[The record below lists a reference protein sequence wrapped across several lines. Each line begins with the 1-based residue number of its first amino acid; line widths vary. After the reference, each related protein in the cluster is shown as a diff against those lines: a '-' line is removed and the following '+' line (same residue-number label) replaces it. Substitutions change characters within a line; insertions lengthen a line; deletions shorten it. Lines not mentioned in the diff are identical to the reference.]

1 MSLLRNPVSPFM
13 KRRLCAWKLLKPIPE
28 NSTKLYQPEN
38 QNQLGFAWWCIW
50 WRDKLLFLLIH
61 SCKWQPIRSIHYLW
75 TLVSFIASF
84 YVLIVTISFSGKCF
98 GNRGQIHET
107 HKVLFQSIS
116 VLVSRNPFGHTCP
129 SVPLT
134 SLLDYIGKEIVGDAF
149 TVERAEILYNICW
162 FSLKNYH
169 SKDTRYLCNC
179 RYLCVWYAFYSYV
192 YKFNLCFQHPLFHT
206 KNFKQWTM
214 VWRYRYGRF

>member
-1 MSLLRNPVSPFM
+1 M
-13 KRRLCAWKLLKPIPE
+13 CLKTTE
-28 NSTKLYQPEN
+28 TNTRNSTKLYQPEN

-129 SVPLT
+129 HPCLIILGRRLWEMH
-134 SLLDYIGKEIVGDAF
+134 SLLSVQKYF
-149 TVERAEILYNICW
+149 TI
-162 FSLKNYH
+162 
-169 SKDTRYLCNC
+169 
-179 RYLCVWYAFYSYV
+179 YAGF
-192 YKFNLCFQHPLFHT
+192 L
-206 KNFKQWTM
+206 
-214 VWRYRYGRF
+214 